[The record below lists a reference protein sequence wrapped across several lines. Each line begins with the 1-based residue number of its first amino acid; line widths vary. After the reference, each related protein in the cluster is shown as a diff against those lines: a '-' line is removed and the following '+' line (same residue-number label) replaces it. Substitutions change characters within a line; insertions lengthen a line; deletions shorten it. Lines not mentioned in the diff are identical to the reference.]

1 MLDLN
6 GVLIGLPVHATLSN
20 ARQACVYPVN
30 YRPQTGILAL
40 AGFAIRRMRS
50 RPRTPPPIASS
61 LARRALYCAKC
72 AKRSERKRR
81 PYLIGL
87 RPRPVVAGIR
97 HPIKIALFACLPP
110 EKYRA

>member
-1 MLDLN
+1 LAGFSIVPGALAAVVALEHMDQTSGQGIHDGADQAHVRQAISAGRLMLDLN

-61 LARRALYCAKC
+61 LAR
-72 AKRSERKRR
+72 
-81 PYLIGL
+81 
-87 RPRPVVAGIR
+87 
-97 HPIKIALFACLPP
+97 
-110 EKYRA
+110 